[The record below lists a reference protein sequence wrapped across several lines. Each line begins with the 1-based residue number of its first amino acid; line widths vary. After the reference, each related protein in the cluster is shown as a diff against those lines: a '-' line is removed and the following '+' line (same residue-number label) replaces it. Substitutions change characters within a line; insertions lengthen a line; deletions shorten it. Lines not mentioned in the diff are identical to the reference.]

1 MGGYNLVASAV
12 RNAVQNLKAKY
23 RTARLIVTGHSLG
36 GALAILCTAD
46 LKNLFGNVD
55 LTYTFGQPRVGND
68 AFASWFQAV
77 HPNVYRLI
85 DYADVVP
92 HLPPSNLGFLHGSHQ
107 IWYQRGM
114 ISWQLCDPESL
125 SCANS
130 IGTSN
135 YSTDDHNLDNYLK
148 LNGIQ
153 SKIIAFV
160 KSLEESALNL
170 TANLRKMTDS
180 REWADEEL
188 RKVNEIFEIFGQEY
202 TFKKI

>member
-1 MGGYNLVASAV
+1 
-12 RNAVQNLKAKY
+12 
-23 RTARLIVTGHSLG
+23 
-36 GALAILCTAD
+36 
-46 LKNLFGNVD
+46 
-55 LTYTFGQPRVGND
+55 
-68 AFASWFQAV
+68 
-77 HPNVYRLI
+77 
-85 DYADVVP
+85 
-92 HLPPSNLGFLHGSHQ
+92 
-107 IWYQRGM
+107 M

-153 SKIIAFV
+153 SKIITFV

-170 TANLRKMTDS
+170 TENLRKMTDS

-202 TFKKI
+202 TFKKIWILHILFYNKGLYLLNG